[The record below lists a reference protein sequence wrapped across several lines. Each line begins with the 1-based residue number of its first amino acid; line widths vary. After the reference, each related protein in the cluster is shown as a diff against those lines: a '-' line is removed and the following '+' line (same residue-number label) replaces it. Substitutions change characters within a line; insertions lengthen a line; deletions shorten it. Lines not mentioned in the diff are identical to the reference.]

1 MSACVANTKGRPRAT
16 QTSAARFT
24 SALMLSLHDVF
35 SPVCLCVEFHQASEQ
50 RESERAGGMSH
61 STTQA
66 HSVGG
71 ATNIHSR
78 TSSQQGPRKAI
89 FFLRFSALSRDN
101 TWIKIV
107 IKKRCTLKITILQ
120 KEEKC
125 QNWNSCYISDVQH
138 PWQDGDRARAAL
150 VSFFTHTFSLPP
162 LLWLIEACNRVQP
175 TLRAQPVNLLGFFS
189 LSPFLSSAIWK
200 QRLTATHHSSAVSLS
215 MDAGVKLLRNKLH
228 LQCLVSNLRW
238 IKRPASL
245 LTQF

>member
-1 MSACVANTKGRPRAT
+1 MYSVQCV
-16 QTSAARFT
+16 
-24 SALMLSLHDVF
+24 
-35 SPVCLCVEFHQASEQ
+35 CVLNSIKPLNRERE
-50 RESERAGGMSH
+50 RESGGMSH

-71 ATNIHSR
+71 ATDIHSR
-78 TSSQQGPRKAI
+78 TCSQQGPRKAI
-89 FFLRFSALSRDN
+89 FFFLRFSALSRDN
-101 TWIKIV
+101 TWIKIAF
-107 IKKRCTLKITILQ
+107 KTRCTPKITILQ

-125 QNWNSCYISDVQH
+125 QNWNSCYISEVQH
-138 PWQDGDRARAAL
+138 PWQDRARAAL

-175 TLRAQPVNLLGFFS
+175 TLRAQPVNLLVFFS

-200 QRLTATHHSSAVSLS
+200 QCLTATHHSSTVSQS

-228 LQCLVSNLRW
+228 LQCLVSNLRR

-245 LTQF
+245 LTLF

>member
-1 MSACVANTKGRPRAT
+1 MRSKHKGA
-16 QTSAARFT
+16 AARNTNQRGAF
-24 SALMLSLHDVF
+24 HF
-35 SPVCLCVEFHQASEQ
+35 SPDAQSAWCIQSSVFVCWIPSSLWTE
-50 RESERAGGMSH
+50 RESERAGGWVI
-61 STTQA
+61 A
-66 HSVGG
+66 L
-71 ATNIHSR
+71 
-78 TSSQQGPRKAI
+78 RKPTRWVEPPTYTHVRARNRGREKHF

-101 TWIKIV
+101 TWIKIAF
-107 IKKRCTLKITILQ
+107 KTRCTLKITILQ

-125 QNWNSCYISDVQH
+125 QNWNSCYISEVQH
-138 PWQDGDRARAAL
+138 PWQDRARARAAL

-175 TLRAQPVNLLGFFS
+175 TLRAQPVNLLVFLS

-200 QRLTATHHSSAVSLS
+200 QCLTATHHSSTVSQS

-245 LTQF
+245 LTLF